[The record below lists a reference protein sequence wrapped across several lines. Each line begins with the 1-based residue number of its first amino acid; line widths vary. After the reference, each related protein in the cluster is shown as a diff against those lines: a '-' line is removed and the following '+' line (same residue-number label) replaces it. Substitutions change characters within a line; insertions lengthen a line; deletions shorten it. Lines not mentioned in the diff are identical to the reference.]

1 MKIEILGTGCPKC
14 KKLTQNVEE
23 AVKELNL
30 NAEIFKVTDISDIT
44 SYGIMMTPGLVV
56 DNEIKSTGKVLGKE
70 EIKKILLSEK

>member
-23 AVKELNL
+23 AVKELNVD
-30 NAEIFKVTDISDIT
+30 AEIFKVTDISDIT

-56 DNEIKSTGKVLGKE
+56 DNEIKSTGKVLGKD